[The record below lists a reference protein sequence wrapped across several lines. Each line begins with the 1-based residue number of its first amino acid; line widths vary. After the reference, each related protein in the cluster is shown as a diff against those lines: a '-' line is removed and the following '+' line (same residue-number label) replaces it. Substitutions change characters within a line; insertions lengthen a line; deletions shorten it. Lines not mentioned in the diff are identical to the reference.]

1 MIFPYLIMKKYK
13 LILLVLFIASLPLVL
28 TSCTSVSANNTKTT
42 DKMGAKP
49 QDPDFITDLRIKAE
63 EGSAKAQYNLGV
75 MYTEG
80 EGVIKD
86 YKQAY
91 MYANISS
98 YNGSKEA
105 IKLRELIEKE
115 LTAEQINEAQE
126 LSREWIKSHK

>member
-1 MIFPYLIMKKYK
+1 
-13 LILLVLFIASLPLVL
+13 
-28 TSCTSVSANNTKTT
+28 
-42 DKMGAKP
+42 MGAKP

>member
-1 MIFPYLIMKKYK
+1 MLFPYLIMKKYK

-63 EGSAKAQYNLGV
+63 EGSAASQFNLGLRYANGLGVIKDYKQAVKWFTKSAEQGVAKAQFNLGV
-75 MYTEG
+75 MYDEG

-86 YKQAY
+86 YKQAV
-91 MYANISS
+91 
-98 YNGSKEA
+98 K
-105 IKLRELIEKE
+105 
-115 LTAEQINEAQE
+115 
-126 LSREWIKSHK
+126 W